1 MTLMVGPEQDGHGLA
16 VSGGQLLDDPAG
28 EGVLPADDEMV
39 AAGRD
44 QGNGGHGVILTSR
57 APAVTTTGVGGR

>member
-1 MTLMVGPEQDGHGLA
+1 
-16 VSGGQLLDDPAG
+16 
-28 EGVLPADDEMV
+28 MV